1 MEPRCRNEP
10 PSISFFGPED
20 WQSPSNLKMM
30 SISELFSK
38 LRDAFMRSDFD
49 LVEKPIIAREEI
61 LKKLKRLKRW
71 REN

>member
-1 MEPRCRNEP
+1 MEPRYRNEP

-20 WQSPSNLKMM
+20 WRSPSNLKMM

-38 LRDAFMRSDFD
+38 VRDALMRSDFE

-61 LKKLKRLKRW
+61 LKELKRLKRL

>member
-1 MEPRCRNEP
+1 
-10 PSISFFGPED
+10 
-20 WQSPSNLKMM
+20 MM

-38 LRDAFMRSDFD
+38 VRDALMRSDFE

-61 LKKLKRLKRW
+61 LKEFKRLKRW